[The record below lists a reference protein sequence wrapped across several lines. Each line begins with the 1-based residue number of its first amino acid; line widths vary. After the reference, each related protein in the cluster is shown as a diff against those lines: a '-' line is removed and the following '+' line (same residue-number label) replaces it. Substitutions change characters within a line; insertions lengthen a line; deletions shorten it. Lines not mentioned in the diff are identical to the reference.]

1 MTRRIKL
8 YFLLLTIGFPGVR
21 LRAVS
26 TYVYL
31 QDAASEIQQTPTI
44 VFRTTTTSAGSSA
57 VTAVTSSIA
66 GAVTGQY
73 WPSSTTG
80 HIITKT
86 AGGTPTIWLTPPLSA
101 GLTIS
106 GTIYA
111 NLYGKESNNS
121 CNCGFRAEILRWSV
135 AAGGFVSS
143 LGLTA
148 DNGATEWTTSYA
160 VNYLGFTS
168 TSTAFVTGDRIGIV
182 IYNDDGASVTE
193 ASGYNWTLNY
203 GGATYVTNIEFPTV
217 APAFSADSNNARARP
232 LSSGLRLPFDRF
244 YFWDWLQQFFS
255 G

>member
-1 MTRRIKL
+1 MTRRISSI
-8 YFLLLTIGFPGVR
+8 YVLLALLILG
-21 LRAVS
+21 RAS
-26 TYVYL
+26 TLAANTLVYL
-31 QDAASEIQQTPTI
+31 QDAAAAIQQTPTI

-57 VTAVTSSIA
+57 VTAVTNSIT

-73 WPSSTTG
+73 WPSSTIG

-101 GLTIS
+101 GVTIS

-111 NLYGKESNNS
+111 NLYGKESSGS

-135 AAGGFVSS
+135 AIGGFVSS

-168 TSTAFVTGDRIGIV
+168 TSTAFVTGDRVGIV

-203 GGATYVTNIEFPTV
+203 GGATYVTNIEFTSAPT
-217 APAFSADSNNARARP
+217 FSADSNNARARP

>member
-1 MTRRIKL
+1 MTRRISSI
-8 YFLLLTIGFPGVR
+8 YVLLALLILG
-21 LRAVS
+21 RAS
-26 TYVYL
+26 TLAANTLVYL
-31 QDAASEIQQTPTI
+31 QDAAAAIQQTPTI
-44 VFRTTTTSAGSSA
+44 IFRTTTTSAGSLAISA
-57 VTAVTSSIA
+57 VTNSIT

-73 WPSSTTG
+73 WPSSTIG
-80 HIITKT
+80 HIITET
-86 AGGTPTIWLTPPLSA
+86 GGGTPTIWLTPPLSA
-101 GLTIS
+101 GVTIS

-111 NLYGKESNNS
+111 NMNGKESNGS

-148 DNGATEWTTSYA
+148 DNGAAEWTTSYGA
-160 VNYLGFTS
+160 NIVSFTS
-168 TSTAFVTGDRIGIV
+168 NSTAFVIGDRIGIV

-193 ASGYNWTLNY
+193 ASGYNWTLRY
-203 GGATYVTNIEFPTV
+203 ASATYQTNIEFVQALT
-217 APAFSADSNNARARP
+217 FSADSNNARARP